1 MVRTS
6 NKSSAPL
13 ASAPSSVPVVS
24 ESKAPRVSKKAA
36 AKTVDAPVVVDT
48 TSDVVVVAAV
58 EGGVVESV
66 VDVEVSSLAGRLAE
80 YSAKIHAHNVQ
91 GVALKNEFKALE
103 KTILRDL
110 KNSQKA
116 SNRKKR
122 TSGNRQP
129 SGFIKPTLI
138 SDELAHFLSKP
149 VGTELARTAVSKEIN
164 QYIRANSL
172 QDPANGRK
180 INPDPKLAKLLKIA
194 KGEEL
199 TYFNLQRYM
208 KHHFVKTVP
217 VVAAVAPSTVAV

>member
-6 NKSSAPL
+6 NKSSASV
-13 ASAPSSVPVVS
+13 AAPAPVS
-24 ESKAPRVSKKAA
+24 EVKAPRVSKKAA
-36 AKTVDAPVVVDT
+36 ASAPVPEVKSVEETVPAVPAVVDT
-48 TSDVVVVAAV
+48 SAV
-58 EGGVVESV
+58 EG
-66 VDVEVSSLAGRLAE
+66 EVSSLSARLAE
-80 YSAKIHAHNVQ
+80 FSAKIHAHNVQ

-138 SDELAHFLSKP
+138 SDELAQFLGKT

-164 QYIRANSL
+164 QYIRANNL

-180 INPDPKLAKLLKIA
+180 INPDSKLSKLLKIA

-208 KHHFVKTVP
+208 KHHFVKP
-217 VVAAVAPSTVAV
+217 AAPATA